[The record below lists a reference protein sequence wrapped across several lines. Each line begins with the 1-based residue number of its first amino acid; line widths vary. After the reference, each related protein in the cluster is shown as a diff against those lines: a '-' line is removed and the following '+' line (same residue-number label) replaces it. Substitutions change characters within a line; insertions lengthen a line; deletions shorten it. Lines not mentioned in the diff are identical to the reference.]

1 MVIPVF
7 DELKTSLRQSKL
19 PIPYVV
25 YRSGVRI
32 ETIRKWMRGEV
43 YTPRIDT
50 MLRVAAVL
58 GQHIEL
64 TDTVKKM
71 VAYYPKP
78 EIKPP
83 PITKPQWR
91 GLSRHDLRM
100 TMLKLS

>member
-25 YRSGVRI
+25 YRSGVARDTI
-32 ETIRKWMRGEV
+32 KRWLTDET
-43 YTPRIDT
+43 YFPRIDT
-50 MLRVAAVL
+50 MLKVAAVL

-71 VAYYPKP
+71 VAYYPP
-78 EIKPP
+78 VTIKPR

-91 GLSRHDLRM
+91 NLSRHDVRM
-100 TMLKLS
+100 TLLRLQ

>member
-1 MVIPVF
+1 MIIPVF

-25 YRSGVRI
+25 YRSGVGRD
-32 ETIRKWMRGEV
+32 TIAKWMRGDV

-71 VAYYPKP
+71 VNYYPKP
-78 EIKPP
+78 TIKPP
-83 PITKPQWR
+83 PITKPAWDK
-91 GLSRHDLRM
+91 LSRHTFRM
-100 TMLKLS
+100 TMLKLQ

>member
-19 PIPYVV
+19 PVPYVV
-25 YRSGVRI
+25 YRSGVTRD
-32 ETIRKWMRGEV
+32 TINKWLRGDV

-50 MLRVAAVL
+50 MLKVAAVL
-58 GQHIEL
+58 ERHIEL

-71 VAYYPKP
+71 IAYYPKP

>member
-1 MVIPVF
+1 MIIPVF

-25 YRSGVRI
+25 YRSGVGR
-32 ETIRKWMRGEV
+32 ETIAKWMRGDV

-64 TDTVKKM
+64 TDAVKKM
-71 VAYYPKP
+71 VNYYPKP
-78 EIKPP
+78 TIKPP
-83 PITKPQWR
+83 PITKPAWR
-91 GLSRHDLRM
+91 GMSRHDLRV
-100 TMLKLS
+100 TMLKTQ